1 VLNQISLVAN
11 SDVSVIIY
19 GESGTGKELAAK
31 AIHYGSPRHSAP
43 FVVVNCGAIPSN
55 LMENELFGHTRGAY
69 TDAHAEKKGLFEEAD
84 KGTIFLDEIGEIDT
98 SIQVKLLRVLQDHEF
113 KKVGGTK
120 TIKVD
125 VRVIAATNKN
135 LRQAIERKTFR
146 EDLFYRLNVIPITM
160 PPLRERKEDIPML
173 ANHFM
178 KKFRSEINPRIE
190 GITPDAIHKM
200 MMYDWPGNVRELE
213 NKITQAM
220 VLTKTNMIS
229 AENLFLQTEGKVEEF
244 RSFKKAK
251 QDFEREYI
259 IQVLRLTGGNVS
271 RAAKIAQ
278 KDRKDFYEVMKKY
291 SIDPKQFRKG

>member
-1 VLNQISLVAN
+1 
-11 SDVSVIIY
+11 
-19 GESGTGKELAAK
+19 
-31 AIHYGSPRHSAP
+31 
-43 FVVVNCGAIPSN
+43 
-55 LMENELFGHTRGAY
+55 MENELFGHTRGAY
-69 TDAHAEKKGLFEEAD
+69 TDAHTEKKGLFEESD
-84 KGTIFLDEIGEIDT
+84 KGTIFLDEIGEIET

-178 KKFRSEINPRIE
+178 KKFRNEINPRIE

-251 QDFEREYI
+251 QDFEREYTT
-259 IQVLRLTGGNVS
+259 QVLRLTGGNVS

-291 SIDPKQFRKG
+291 DIDPKEYRKG